1 MGKSVKQIA
10 VVNPGLCVCCNL
22 CIRACSFETANIVY
36 LDEEDKKLKVKTDP
50 GCCTGCGA
58 CVPVCRVGARTIE
71 TSEGEQ
77 GTPRIFEPD
86 LGDITAAFEEMGLK
100 NEELRRI
107 DCGACGS
114 KTCLAMARKI
124 ALKVNLPV
132 NCIVKARADVIKEH
146 SRNLEL
152 YRKNAE
158 YIELVH
164 EVGAILLSI
173 NDENFSEAM
182 VNALDALRTTLA
194 SCGVH
199 LWKTEEGEYGTRLRR
214 IYGYPVRE
222 ETGHDEFDERL
233 LPGWTAELS
242 AGRSIGRNFSIMSDQ
257 EKNLF
262 QPAGIASVLAVP
274 MFIKNKF
281 WGLITVNSVYERSF
295 TEDDL
300 AVITAGGLL
309 IVSSLLEQEM
319 TESLIEAREAALAG
333 TRAKSDF
340 LSQMSHEIRTPMN
353 AIIGMTKIAEK
364 TEDLGKLRYCLS
376 TINGSSTHLL
386 GLINDILDMSKIEAG
401 KFDLDSVPFNLEN
414 ALVNICALI
423 SEKTEHKN
431 QTLCVLS
438 SPDMHVYYQ
447 GDELRFSQV
456 ITNLLS
462 NAVKF
467 TPEGGKITIRVE
479 ESAETAKSALGTDE
493 GVSRLL
499 FSVSDTGIG
508 MNTEQKEKI
517 FSPFQQADRNITR
530 RFGGTGLG
538 LAISKSIVEKMNGRI
553 WVESEAGKG
562 SSFMFEIDLL
572 RTEAPEAVPARS
584 IYPRDMRVLVVEND
598 PELRNQL
605 AGGIE
610 KFGMKAESAL
620 SGAEAA
626 AMAAQKAYDAAFIE
640 YRLSRDGG
648 PVPGT
653 AGLDAAR
660 ILADVFDPARIVMI
674 CSFLEWN
681 KIEETAAKAGICH
694 FISKPVFPSS
704 LFDSINTVAGKSL
717 LEAAKPDSPQA
728 AEAPDFSGLN
738 LLLAD
743 DIEINR
749 EIFLAILEETRIR
762 IDTAEDGK
770 LAVQKF
776 REDPEKYD
784 LIVMDVQM
792 PEMDGLEATRTI
804 REIETELRKQN
815 GAAPEIPIIAMTANV
830 FKEDIEKCLEAGM
843 NDHLKKPIEETTLL
857 EKIALYTKAGK
868 KARAG

>member
-1 MGKSVKQIA
+1 MKRTA
-10 VVNPGLCVCCNL
+10 AVNPDLCVCCNL
-22 CIRACSFETANIVY
+22 CLRACPLETANIVY
-36 LDEEDKKLKVKTDP
+36 LDEEEKKLRVRVDP
-50 GCCTGCGA
+50 ACCTGCGA
-58 CVPVCRVGARTIE
+58 CVPVCRVGARSIE
-71 TSEGEQ
+71 ESEGEQ
-77 GTPRIFEPD
+77 GTPQSFEPD
-86 LGDITAAFEEMGLK
+86 LGDITAAFEEMGLES
-100 NEELRRI
+100 EELRRI

-132 NCIVKARADVIKEH
+132 NCIVKARTDVIREH
-146 SRNLEL
+146 RRNLEL

-173 NDENFSEAM
+173 NDENFSDAM
-182 VNALDALRTTLA
+182 VTALDALRTTLA

-199 LWKTEEGEYGTRLRR
+199 LWKTEEDESGTRLRR

-222 ETGHDEFDERL
+222 ETGRDEFDDRL
-233 LPGWTAELS
+233 LPGWIAELS

-309 IVSSLLEQEM
+309 IISSLLEQEM

-364 TEDLGKLRYCLS
+364 TEDVSKLRYCLS

-423 SEKTEHKN
+423 NEKTEHKN

-438 SPDMHVYYQ
+438 SPDMHMYYQ
-447 GDELRFSQV
+447 GDELRLSQV

-467 TPEGGKITIRVE
+467 TPEGGKITIRAGESE
-479 ESAETAKSALGTDE
+479 ESAE
-493 GVSRLL
+493 GVSRLR

-508 MNTEQKEKI
+508 MNAEQKEKI
-517 FSPFQQADRNITR
+517 FNPFQQADRNITR

-553 WVESEAGKG
+553 WVESEEGKG
-562 SSFMFEIDLL
+562 SSFIFEIEML
-572 RTEAPEAVPARS
+572 RTRAPDAVPARG

-598 PELRNQL
+598 PEVRNQL
-605 AGGIE
+605 VGGIE
-610 KFGMKAESAL
+610 KFGMRADSAL

-626 AMAAQKAYDAAFIE
+626 AMAAQNAYGAAFIE

-660 ILADVFDPARIVMI
+660 ILADVFDPARIVVI

-681 KIEETAAKAGICH
+681 KIEETAAKAGISH

-717 LEAAKPDSPQA
+717 LEAAKPDSVPQA
-728 AEAPDFSGLN
+728 GSPPDFSGLN

-762 IDTAEDGK
+762 IDSAEDGK
-770 LAVQKF
+770 VAVRKF
-776 REDPEKYD
+776 RENPEKYD

-804 REIETELRKQN
+804 RAIETELRKQN

-843 NDHLKKPIEETTLL
+843 NDHLKKPIEEATLI
-857 EKIALYTKAGK
+857 EKIALFTKAEK
-868 KARAG
+868 KTRRAGTAEVSVQA

>member
-1 MGKSVKQIA
+1 MKRTA
-10 VVNPGLCVCCNL
+10 AVNPDLCVCCNL
-22 CIRACSFETANIVY
+22 CLRACPLETANIVY
-36 LDEEDKKLKVKTDP
+36 LDEEEKKLRVRVDP
-50 GCCTGCGA
+50 ACCTGCGA
-58 CVPVCRVGARTIE
+58 CVPVCRVGARSIE
-71 TSEGEQ
+71 ESEGEQ
-77 GTPRIFEPD
+77 GTPQSFEPD
-86 LGDITAAFEEMGLK
+86 LGDITAAFEEMGLES
-100 NEELRRI
+100 EELRRI

-132 NCIVKARADVIKEH
+132 NCIVKARTDVIREH
-146 SRNLEL
+146 RRNLEL

-173 NDENFSEAM
+173 NDENFSDAM
-182 VNALDALRTTLA
+182 VTALDALRTTLA

-199 LWKTEEGEYGTRLRR
+199 LWKTEEDESCTRLRR

-222 ETGHDEFDERL
+222 ETGRDEFDDRL
-233 LPGWTAELS
+233 LPGWIAELS

-309 IVSSLLEQEM
+309 IISSLLEQEM

-364 TEDLGKLRYCLS
+364 TEDVSKLRYCLS

-423 SEKTEHKN
+423 NEKTEHKN

-438 SPDMHVYYQ
+438 SPDMHMYYQ
-447 GDELRFSQV
+447 GDELRLSQV

-467 TPEGGKITIRVE
+467 TPEGGKITIRAGESE
-479 ESAETAKSALGTDE
+479 ESAE
-493 GVSRLL
+493 GVSRLR

-508 MNTEQKEKI
+508 MNAEQKEKI
-517 FSPFQQADRNITR
+517 FNPFQQADRNITR

-553 WVESEAGKG
+553 WVESEEGKG
-562 SSFMFEIDLL
+562 SSFIFEIEML
-572 RTEAPEAVPARS
+572 RTRAPDAVPARG

-598 PELRNQL
+598 PEVRNQL
-605 AGGIE
+605 VGGIE
-610 KFGMKAESAL
+610 KFGMRADSAL

-626 AMAAQKAYDAAFIE
+626 AMAAQNAYGAAFIE

-660 ILADVFDPARIVMI
+660 ILADVFDPARIVVI

-681 KIEETAAKAGICH
+681 KIEETAAKAGISH

-717 LEAAKPDSPQA
+717 LEAAKPDSVPQA
-728 AEAPDFSGLN
+728 GSPPDFSGLN

-749 EIFLAILEETRIR
+749 EIFLVILEETRIR
-762 IDTAEDGK
+762 IDSAEDGK
-770 LAVQKF
+770 VAVRKF
-776 REDPEKYD
+776 RENPEKYD

-804 REIETELRKQN
+804 RAIETELRKQN

-843 NDHLKKPIEETTLL
+843 NDHLKKPIEEATLI
-857 EKIALYTKAGK
+857 EKIALFTKAEK
-868 KARAG
+868 KTRRAGTAEVSVQA